1 MTAIENHLRTMR
13 PSPKFWDRHADGYS
27 RKPVAN
33 QAAYQRKL
41 DTTREYLSPDM
52 DVMEFGC
59 GTGSTAIAHA
69 PFVKHILATD
79 LSSRM
84 IEIAQNKAEI
94 NGVTNVTFRR
104 ATLDDID
111 SPDGGF
117 DAILGMSILHLL
129 DDRDV
134 AIAKV
139 FKLLKP
145 GGVFVSSTACLG
157 DKMKFFKLIGPI
169 GRALGLIPLVRVF
182 TVSQLVDSLRSGG
195 FDIEHR
201 WQPEKS
207 IGLFVV
213 ARKPA

>member
-1 MTAIENHLRTMR
+1 MR
-13 PSPKFWDRHADGYS
+13 SNSVIPSPRFWDRHADGYS
-27 RKPVAN
+27 KKPVAN
-33 QAAYQRKL
+33 EAAYQRKL
-41 DTTREYLSPDM
+41 AVTRDYFTPGME
-52 DVMEFGC
+52 VMEFGC

-84 IEIAQNKAEI
+84 IEIAQEKAEN

-104 ATLDDID
+104 ATIDDID
-111 SPDGGF
+111 APNEGF

-129 DDRDV
+129 EDRDE

-139 FKLLKP
+139 FQMLKP

-169 GRALGLIPLVRVF
+169 GKALGLMPLVRVF
-182 TVSQLVDSLRSGG
+182 TASQLIESLQKGG
-195 FDIEHR
+195 FDIEHQ

-207 IGLFVV
+207 IGIFVV
-213 ARKPA
+213 ARKPE